1 MDLLIL
7 STALD
12 PQDRYKFFNINNIC
26 ELVDKFYL
34 DDFTEQE
41 KHHLKYELQH
51 YELDVRCQIDLQE
64 VKTIGELCQKL
75 VETGK
80 ATILDRLLRLLLTLP
95 ILTTTTER
103 AFSPMSIVKTKL
115 QSWMEDEFLG
125 DYLVTNIEKEIAEK
139 IDTNSIIDDFNDMK
153 ERRALFK
160 LQEGVEHPND
170 L

>member
-12 PQDRYKFFNINNIC
+12 PQDRYKSFNINNIC
-26 ELVDKFYL
+26 ELVDKFYP
-34 DDFTEQE
+34 DDFTKQE

-51 YELDVRCQIDLQE
+51 YELDNSYQVDLQE

-80 ATILDRLLRLLLTLP
+80 ATSYPRFHRLLRLLLTLP
-95 ILTTTTER
+95 VLTATTEI
-103 AFSPMSIVKTKL
+103 AFSAMSIVKTKL
-115 QSWMEDEFLG
+115 RNWMEDEFLEE
-125 DYLVTNIEKEIAEK
+125 YLVTYTEKEIAEK
-139 IDTNSIIDDFNDMK
+139 IDKNFIIDDFNDMK

-160 LQEGVEHPND
+160 
-170 L
+170 